1 MMIGP
6 IFSDTFRLSDWVF
19 KSVEVLLF
27 KLIVVSADRQILLI
41 EISGLPVHRDSLW
54 FIPVIF
60 FLVGIWFVLIFDQ
73 DFMLDDLEHLFVL
86 GLIHNQ
92 LVLSLHLL
100 LDLHLLK
107 LLHHILDCILDWW
120 WWHHLLHFLLWL
132 WGSLDCIL

>member
-27 KLIVVSADRQILLI
+27 ELIVVSADRQILLI
-41 EISGLPVHRDSLW
+41 EISGLSVHRDTLW

-60 FLVGIWFVLIFDQ
+60 FLVGIRFVLIFDQ

-107 LLHHILDCILDWW
+107 LLHHILDCILDWG

-132 WGSLDCIL
+132 WGSLD